1 MQGRVFA
8 LQQSIQKLSL
18 PIAAVISG
26 PLCDAIFE
34 PAMQDGGKLAG
45 VFGRWLGTGKGRGAA
60 VMLVLGGLA
69 NVVSVGLMATTK
81 ELRELD
87 VLLPDW
93 EGKEGKEGKA
103 HVSEDW

>member
-18 PIAAVISG
+18 PIAAIAAG

-34 PAMQDGGKLAG
+34 PAMQSGGSLSG
-45 VFGRWLGTGKGRGAA
+45 SFGGWLGTGKGRGAA
-60 VMLVLGGLA
+60 LMLMIGGLA
-69 NVVSVGLMATTK
+69 NVASVLFMSLRP
-81 ELRELD
+81 ELRDLD

-93 EGKEGKEGKA
+93 ESEREKEVSSKEG
-103 HVSEDW
+103 